1 MSKEIDSLIGLL
13 KWPVAVVSLIC
24 LPGLALSLTDVVR
37 AIYHSPRPSYP
48 FVAAACAYAVLWVA
62 FLRRSSFMAFANV
75 EHELT
80 HALFAW
86 LTLHRVIGL
95 GAALRSGSHIRYV
108 GKGNWL
114 IAIAPFFVPTF
125 SLVLVGVVTL
135 LPIRYL
141 AVGSAALGV
150 TVAHHALSTWS
161 ASHRHQSDLREA
173 GFLFRLIFLP
183 AANALVYGLVLCA
196 ACGLHPLMAYLRRV
210 PAPTIAFAHWIASLF

>member
-1 MSKEIDSLIGLL
+1 MSKDIDSVIGLL
-13 KWPVAVVSLIC
+13 KWPVAVVSLVC
-24 LPGLALSLTDVVR
+24 LPGLALSLSDVVR
-37 AIYHSPRPSYP
+37 AIYHSPRPFYP
-48 FVAAACAYAVLWVA
+48 FVAAACAYTVLWVV
-62 FLRRSSFMAFANV
+62 FLRRPSFMAFANF

-114 IAIAPFFVPTF
+114 IAIAPFFVPAF
-125 SLVLVGVVTL
+125 SLVLVGVVSQ

-141 AVGSAALGV
+141 AFGSAALGV
-150 TVAHHALSTWS
+150 TVAYYVLSTWS

-173 GFLFRLIFLP
+173 GFLFRLLFLA
-183 AANALVYGLVLCA
+183 AANALVCGLVLCA
-196 ACGLHPLMAYLRRV
+196 ACGLHPLMRYLRHV
-210 PAPTIAFAHWIASLF
+210 PAPTIAFAHWIVSLF